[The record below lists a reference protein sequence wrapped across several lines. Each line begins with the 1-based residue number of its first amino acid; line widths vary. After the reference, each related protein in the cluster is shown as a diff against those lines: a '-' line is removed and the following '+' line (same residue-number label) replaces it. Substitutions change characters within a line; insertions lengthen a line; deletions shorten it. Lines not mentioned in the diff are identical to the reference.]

1 MTDASDDATSTP
13 SPSDAPSGAPGRLIA
28 FLGAK
33 GGVGCT
39 LLAAHVAAALAAE
52 SSWCAVDFD
61 FCKGDL
67 AAVLDLPTERSV
79 SLLLNPD
86 TVPGPGVVEAALQ
99 PHASGVRALV
109 QPYDLSALHHI
120 EAGDAERLLRL
131 LRARFE
137 GLVADAGS
145 RVDVATL
152 TTALQADDIV
162 LVTTP
167 DVPSLRDA
175 QRVLQLL
182 AALRIPQGHVRL
194 VVNRMRSGLVPADEI
209 ARQLRI
215 EVTATVRDDPA
226 TCERLDH
233 TGQLAFAEAP
243 RSAFAAD
250 VKTLAASLRTD
261 AEDGVGVPRA
271 RPRWPWS
278 RA

>member
-1 MTDASDDATSTP
+1 MTDASDDITP
-13 SPSDAPSGAPGRLIA
+13 SLPPDDAAPGRLVA

-39 LLAAHVAAALAAE
+39 LLAAHVAAALAAQ

-67 AAVLDLPTERSV
+67 AAVLDLPTERTV
-79 SLLLNPD
+79 SLLLNPNTAPD
-86 TVPGPGVVEAALQ
+86 ADIVNAAFQ
-99 PHASGVRALV
+99 PHSSGVRALV

-120 EAGDAERLLRL
+120 ETSDAERLLRL
-131 LRARFE
+131 VRARFA
-137 GLVADAGS
+137 GVVADVGS
-145 RVDVATL
+145 RVDLATL

-182 AALRIPQGHVRL
+182 AALRVPQGRVRL
-194 VVNRMRSGLVPADEI
+194 VVNRMRSGNVPVDEI
-209 ARQLRI
+209 ASQLRI
-215 EVTATVRDDPA
+215 EVAATVRNDPA
-226 TCERLDH
+226 TCDRLDRM
-233 TGQLAFAEAP
+233 GQLAFAEAP
-243 RSAFAAD
+243 RSTFATD
-250 VKTLAASLRTD
+250 MRSLAANFMLNGVD
-261 AEDGVGVPRA
+261 AVEVAAA
-271 RPRWPWS
+271 RRRWPWS